1 MKTILWPKYS
11 TFIPTRQSRS
21 FHIRRNSI
29 YTPDKFETYNDWFY
43 FIHLDP
49 HARMIHAFGMVVGT
63 FLYFISFYKF
73 IIFGLTWNL
82 VFTIL
87 MAAFFFFFLPL
98 ISHYIYDGGGAKSTP
113 DKFLPTFLPVIHINL
128 MTITGKFDPW
138 LRDFVK
144 KYPFTIEAWGLEE
157 RALKKTLL

>member
-63 FLYFISFYKF
+63 FLYCISFYKF